1 MGTDRPAERL
11 AELLRWSGGWLLVL
25 GPAVALAFAGRGARQ
40 LGPRIALCAAAGEI
54 AALALA
60 GPRIDWLAALRPLPL
75 FSLAAIALL
84 AVAAIRRPTGRSP
97 IALAFAVLAFAMLAK
112 MILHVRVGHY
122 GFALALPA
130 TLLAVVALV
139 GWLPAWLDR
148 IGAHGV
154 VLRAAA
160 LAVLAFASFAHLRA
174 TERWLE
180 RKTTWVGEGR
190 DAFRADVRG
199 HSVSRAV
206 ATLASS
212 GVRSLAVLPEGVLL
226 NYLARIPNPT
236 PYVNF
241 MPPEMLLFGEDA
253 WLAAFEADPP
263 DLVLLVHK
271 DTSEYGYPQFG
282 RDYARK
288 LARWVELHYLPAALL
303 GQEPLRPGTVFG
315 IRMLR
320 RAEPPAVSRP

>member
-1 MGTDRPAERL
+1 
-11 AELLRWSGGWLLVL
+11 
-25 GPAVALAFAGRGARQ
+25 
-40 LGPRIALCAAAGEI
+40 
-54 AALALA
+54 
-60 GPRIDWLAALRPLPL
+60 
-75 FSLAAIALL
+75 
-84 AVAAIRRPTGRSP
+84 
-97 IALAFAVLAFAMLAK
+97 MLAK

-160 LAVLAFASFAHLRA
+160 LAVLAFGSFEHLRA

-190 DAFRADVRG
+190 DAFRADPRG
-199 HSVSRAV
+199 HYVSRAV
-206 ATLASS
+206 AILAAS
-212 GVRSLAVLPEGVLL
+212 GARSLAVLPEGILL

-263 DLVLLVHK
+263 DAIVLVHK
-271 DTSEYGYPQFG
+271 DTSEYGQRLFG
-282 RDYARK
+282 RDYAPR
-288 LARWVELHYLPAALL
+288 LALWVAAHYRPTTLI
-303 GQEPLRPGTVFG
+303 GQEPLEPGTTFG
-315 IRMLR
+315 IRILR
-320 RAEPPAVSRP
+320 RDEDPSAAP